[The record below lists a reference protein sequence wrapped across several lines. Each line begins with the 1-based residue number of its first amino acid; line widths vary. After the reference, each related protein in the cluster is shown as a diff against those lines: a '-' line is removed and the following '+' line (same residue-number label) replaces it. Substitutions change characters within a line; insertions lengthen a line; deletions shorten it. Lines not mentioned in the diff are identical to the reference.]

1 MNYTYF
7 DYKLH
12 TTVLLRSHI
21 VVGFTNLSSFMTCN
35 RIFSRTNPRG
45 VTGGTGTANPSRV
58 DSCFCVS
65 QSFVFCEGNLST
77 VFFSF
82 FHFWLAIIFVLWL
95 RMAPLLSSDLS
106 YNVFTNQNV
115 AYKSYFFMQRVLFCC
130 CCFMLTVIM
139 YHLHK
144 DWNKIV
150 LDKLTHP
157 IQYQGQRVG
166 LN

>member
-12 TTVLLRSHI
+12 TTVLLRSLI

-35 RIFSRTNPRG
+35 QIFSRTNPRG

-58 DSCFCVS
+58 DSCF
-65 QSFVFCEGNLST
+65 FVFLNPLFSVKVICRLL
-77 VFFSF
+77 FFFLFSIF
-82 FHFWLAIIFVLWL
+82 DWPLFFVLWL

-115 AYKSYFFMQRVLFCC
+115 AYKSYFFM
-130 CCFMLTVIM
+130 
-139 YHLHK
+139 
-144 DWNKIV
+144 
-150 LDKLTHP
+150 
-157 IQYQGQRVG
+157 
-166 LN
+166 

>member
-1 MNYTYF
+1 MNYTYC

-12 TTVLLRSHI
+12 TTVLLRSLF

-77 VFFSF
+77 IVFFLFSIF
-82 FHFWLAIIFVLWL
+82 DWPLFFVLWL

-115 AYKSYFFMQRVLFCC
+115 AYKSYFFM
-130 CCFMLTVIM
+130 
-139 YHLHK
+139 
-144 DWNKIV
+144 
-150 LDKLTHP
+150 
-157 IQYQGQRVG
+157 
-166 LN
+166 